1 MPRPSDKSVLKTLAK
16 RVRKTREELGLS
28 QSELSRRLDL
38 HHTAIAH
45 IEAARRG
52 PSLGKLVA
60 LAGELGVTTDF
71 LCGVPSPSDSQ
82 EKTK

>member
-1 MPRPSDKSVLKTLAK
+1 MGRPSDKVVLRTLAK
-16 RVRKTREELGLS
+16 RVRDRRETLGIS
-28 QSELSRRLDL
+28 QNELSRRLDL

-60 LAGELGVTTDF
+60 LATELGVTTDY
-71 LCGVPSPSDSQ
+71 LVGVTS
-82 EKTK
+82 